1 LRSAQFFLKTGSP
14 LFIKTEARDYNLK
27 LYKYKV
33 RNKPDTGRKKKNGR
47 PAHNRNKKNKKEPS
61 SPSNNTFR
69 QKNRAPR
76 TGPNTPKNQ
85 SLERD

>member
-33 RNKPDTGRKKKNGR
+33 RNKPDTGRK
-47 PAHNRNKKNKKEPS
+47 NRNKKNKKEPS